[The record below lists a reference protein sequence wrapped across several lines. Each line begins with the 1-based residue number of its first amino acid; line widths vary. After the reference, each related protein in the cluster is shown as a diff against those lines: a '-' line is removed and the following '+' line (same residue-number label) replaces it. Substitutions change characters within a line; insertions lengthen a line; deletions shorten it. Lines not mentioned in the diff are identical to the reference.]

1 MVCRYVIIVLIV
13 QEMVLIAHPN
23 LSFVLLGKHNYALS
37 GQASQSSDFGQFYA
51 TRANDGAV
59 GAGTAYITHTLEQAD
74 EWLKIELR
82 EYIYLVHMII
92 YNRDGDCSGNPCG
105 KCAT

>member
-1 MVCRYVIIVLIV
+1 M
-13 QEMVLIAHPN
+13 P
-23 LSFVLLGKHNYALS
+23 SFILPGRHNYALS
-37 GQASQSSDFGQFYA
+37 GQAFQSSGYGLIFA
-51 TRANDGAV
+51 SRANDGRLV
-59 GAGTAYITHTLEQAD
+59 SWGIDGITHTLEQAD